1 MAGSSR
7 APKEEVPFGIPKK
20 LTDEEAA
27 ALAEESKRL
36 SISFKGEA
44 KQHLER
50 VRGLQAQV
58 EAAVSAAKPAVA
70 AAPSSP
76 APSTPAAKGLNSP
89 RNSGGLESGGVQAFS
104 NSSNESSPAPSP
116 QHLGQLK
123 SSPAAAAH
131 KPPTES
137 RLRRPVIASLPRAS
151 PPRGSSPRSSPRASE
166 VDDEVLDFEELP
178 E

>member
-58 EAAVSAAKPAVA
+58 EEEKSAKHLLTEAVGS
-70 AAPSSP
+70 
-76 APSTPAAKGLNSP
+76 
-89 RNSGGLESGGVQAFS
+89 LEASMEV
-104 NSSNESSPAPSP
+104 E
-116 QHLGQLK
+116 K
-123 SSPAAAAH
+123 AAAAAE
-131 KPPTES
+131 KTARKSEEASTAVANDRARRAVQIARQLEELVQTYAQLPTEPAVKMHVQELHA
-137 RLRRPVIASLPRAS
+137 RLYSI
-151 PPRGSSPRSSPRASE
+151 G
-166 VDDEVLDFEELP
+166 DELGAGGA
-178 E
+178 